1 MESTMNIRARI
12 DRVSQEARAAI
23 AARDEP
29 ARGNSRRGD
38 RHRLVEEKARVTHE
52 GQQHEA
58 ELINVSGGGAMIAA
72 SFDADLWDKV
82 DLHLGEDGT
91 IECAVRW
98 VSGGR
103 MGLEFAHETQ
113 LDCSAEQQAVLLRG
127 VINKTYGAAR
137 SGQTSATPE
146 KAEDDNDAKA
156 QRAKRHP
163 LIWSGVLH
171 VNASQVPARVRNI
184 SATGA
189 MVQCSSNVRV
199 GAEAVLELSETL
211 TVSATVGWAV
221 GDQVGLRFHTP
232 FDVTQLSRSTPEV
245 APQRWERPSYLNKSA
260 ETASPWDPRW
270 QRISMREI
278 GQELDGFLKR

>member
-1 MESTMNIRARI
+1 MNIRARI
-12 DRVSQEARAAI
+12 ERVSQEARAATQ
-23 AARDEP
+23 ARNEP
-29 ARGNSRRGD
+29 SRGNSRRGD

-52 GQQHEA
+52 GRQHEA
-58 ELINVSGGGAMIAA
+58 ELINVSGGGAMVAA
-72 SFDADLWDKV
+72 SFEANVWDKV

-137 SGQTSATPE
+137 TGHAPAPPAATE
-146 KAEDDNDAKA
+146 QDSDAKA

-171 VNASQVPARVRNI
+171 VGGKQVRTRVRNI

-189 MVQCSSNVRV
+189 MVQCSVAV
-199 GAEAVLELSETL
+199 PLDADAVLELSETL
-211 TVSATVGWAV
+211 SVSATIGWVV
-221 GDQVGLRFHTP
+221 GDQVGLRFHTA

-245 APQRWERPSYLNKSA
+245 APQRWERPSYLNKTSD
-260 ETASPWDPRW
+260 TASPWDPRW
-270 QRISMREI
+270 QRISMNEI
-278 GQELDGFLKR
+278 GEELDGFLKR

>member
-1 MESTMNIRARI
+1 MNIRARI
-12 DRVSQEARAAI
+12 DRISQEARADTL
-23 AARDEP
+23 ARKEP

-38 RHRLVEEKARVTHE
+38 RHRLVEEKARITHE

-72 SFDADLWDKV
+72 SFEPDIWDKV
-82 DLHLGEDGT
+82 DLHLGENGT

-98 VSGGR
+98 VSEGR
-103 MGLEFAHETQ
+103 IGLEFAHETQ

-137 SGQTSATPE
+137 SGQTPA
-146 KAEDDNDAKA
+146 AAQNCADDRDAKA

-163 LIWSGVLH
+163 LIWTGVLH
-171 VNASQVPARVRNI
+171 ANGFDAPIRVRNI

-189 MVQCSSNVRV
+189 MVQTSSKVPLGV
-199 GAEAVLELSETL
+199 EAVLELSDTVS
-211 TVSATVGWAV
+211 VSATVGWVV
-221 GDQVGLRFHTP
+221 GDQVGLRFHTE
-232 FDVTQLSRSTPEV
+232 FDVTLLSRSTPEV